1 MRIFIAIFL
10 LLSCAASSFSQ
21 TVDPTQLEQ
30 LKLDEAAAQERAD
43 ALKKKQDAIRKQI
56 SNYKEEL
63 KSTSSEVAT
72 IEKTNSDIS
81 AQLSTLEQDEAAL
94 KISLNDKKL
103 SLMQTLAALQRLELT
118 PPPSIAAT
126 SKSITES
133 VITSNLMGSVSEQLS
148 ERAEDIKLKL
158 AELGNIKTK
167 IEDRQTALSKSE
179 RALLN
184 KQSKI
189 KSVVAEK
196 SKLDDSL
203 GASRAKEK
211 ERARRLAQQAK
222 DLREL
227 ISRFEK
233 SAADIV
239 PRIKPS
245 KDSANIS
252 PSLKPN
258 NGASKPQLLKLP
270 KGTRRFADAR
280 AGLIPPVRGRLKSGY
295 GGGRQGLTIS
305 TASRAQVVAPFPGRV
320 EFAGTFKTY
329 GEVVI
334 LNVGENYFILLT
346 GLGEIFVSSGE
357 MVDASEPLGL
367 MPFKTRSTSELYI
380 EFRKSGRTINPNPW
394 LGKAY

>member
-1 MRIFIAIFL
+1 
-10 LLSCAASSFSQ
+10 
-21 TVDPTQLEQ
+21 
-30 LKLDEAAAQERAD
+30 
-43 ALKKKQDAIRKQI
+43 
-56 SNYKEEL
+56 L

-280 AGLIPPVRGRLKSGY
+280 ADLIPPVRGRLKSGY
-295 GGGRQGLTIS
+295 GGGRQGLT
-305 TASRAQVVAPFPGRV
+305 R
-320 EFAGTFKTY
+320 
-329 GEVVI
+329 
-334 LNVGENYFILLT
+334 
-346 GLGEIFVSSGE
+346 
-357 MVDASEPLGL
+357 
-367 MPFKTRSTSELYI
+367 
-380 EFRKSGRTINPNPW
+380 IN
-394 LGKAY
+394 AF